1 MRRPLTAREKF
12 SGKRAGSLQPAPLGH
27 SINRNATNAR
37 MTRRHLATS
46 TLMLTRT
53 EVFIWIAPVKTRGH
67 GSRTRFALITRPC
80 WRGQLLTANRLL
92 ASALPWCCR
101 SYRRAREWT
110 GNRPTATGVT
120 LCALPGRSGE
130 RYLPAASISDGRLI
144 QSALSSRTARRCCLP
159 HPRGIRPA
167 KWRSW
172 AWARSARRVSAR
184 LPVRQSTVHGIGKE
198 LRAGCPV
205 ESRREAVKGARQ
217 RIRSRRWNT
226 ALAFR

>member
-1 MRRPLTAREKF
+1 MKT
-12 SGKRAGSLQPAPLGH
+12 
-27 SINRNATNAR
+27 R

-92 ASALPWCCR
+92 ASALLDAAAHIAE
-101 SYRRAREWT
+101 RAMDGQPPSSIKHHLMRLDGPQW
-110 GNRPTATGVT
+110 AVS
-120 LCALPGRSGE
+120 A
-130 RYLPAASISDGRLI
+130 PAASISDGRLI

-167 KWRSW
+167 QWRSW

-198 LRAGCPV
+198 LRAECPV

-217 RIRSRRWNT
+217 RIWSRRWNT
-226 ALAFR
+226 AQACR